1 MNAHDRRKE
10 SRRLHMEL
18 PLGKTVRLGPLLGRT
33 VYAYGRL
40 SCSILLDAASMAQV
54 EFATVSRHVR
64 CGHGGLVDLTLFS
77 HDGKEQCISTSAR
90 GIRLL
95 NPADR
100 AQRPWWVET
109 RRAHLARAKSMGA
122 A

>member
-1 MNAHDRRKE
+1 MNAYQRRKE

-18 PLGKTVRLGPLLGRT
+18 PLGKPVRLAPLMGRR
-33 VYAYGRL
+33 VYGYGSL
-40 SCSILLDAASMAQV
+40 SRDITLYPRDMAQI
-54 EFATVSRHVR
+54 EYATVSRHVR
-64 CGHGGLVDLTLFS
+64 CGHGGCVDLMLFS
-77 HDGKEQCISTSAR
+77 RDGDQQCISTSAR

-100 AQRPWWVET
+100 ASRPWWVET
-109 RRAHLARAKSMGA
+109 RRAHKARAKAGA